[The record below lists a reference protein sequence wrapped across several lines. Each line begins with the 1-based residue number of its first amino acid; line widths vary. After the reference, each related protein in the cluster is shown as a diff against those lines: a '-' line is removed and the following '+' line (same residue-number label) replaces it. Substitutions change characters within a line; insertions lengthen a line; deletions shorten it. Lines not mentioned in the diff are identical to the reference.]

1 MVGYRRILGILS
13 AVMAYPFI
21 MVSIFL
27 SPWFNFYDNAL
38 SDLGNIARNRSVA
51 YVYNSGLI
59 IAGSLVSL
67 FALLISIRYRS
78 WKYLPWSALLMITG
92 VSLALVGVFPEDA
105 GRIHGLVSTVFFF
118 MMALTMLVY
127 SLCAWPLRSSAIAI
141 AAFAFSLASIL
152 VWSIEWSWKGVAI
165 QETISSLMASV
176 WLLTVS
182 ILVIDSDKTAK
193 G

>member
-59 IAGSLVSL
+59 ITGSLVSL

-78 WKYLPWSALLMITG
+78 
-92 VSLALVGVFPEDA
+92 
-105 GRIHGLVSTVFFF
+105 
-118 MMALTMLVY
+118 
-127 SLCAWPLRSSAIAI
+127 
-141 AAFAFSLASIL
+141 
-152 VWSIEWSWKGVAI
+152 
-165 QETISSLMASV
+165 
-176 WLLTVS
+176 
-182 ILVIDSDKTAK
+182 
-193 G
+193 

>member
-1 MVGYRRILGILS
+1 
-13 AVMAYPFI
+13 
-21 MVSIFL
+21 
-27 SPWFNFYDNAL
+27 
-38 SDLGNIARNRSVA
+38 
-51 YVYNSGLI
+51 
-59 IAGSLVSL
+59 
-67 FALLISIRYRS
+67 
-78 WKYLPWSALLMITG
+78 MITG
-92 VSLALVGVFPEDA
+92 VSLALVCVFPEDA

-118 MMALTMLVY
+118 MMALTMLVH